1 VIAMHLGGSALLHTV
16 AFTGVIAMILLTVWI
31 ALMLESSGDPPS
43 TKQGAAKPGG
53 HPDRVAAPEREDSAS
68 RPTAVQPALAS
79 SMSPAM
85 TAGTGSSSPADQ
97 ETRQ

>member
-1 VIAMHLGGSALLHTV
+1 VIAMNLGGSALLHTI

-31 ALMLESSGDPPS
+31 ALMLESSGDPPG
-43 TKQGAAKPGG
+43 TKQGAAKPGD
-53 HPDRVAAPEREDSAS
+53 HPDRATAPEREDPAS
-68 RPTAVQPALAS
+68 RPAAVQPALAS

-85 TAGTGSSSPADQ
+85 TASTGNSSPPDQ